1 MIQERH
7 FSPDQLLKARSAAKL
22 ESLAAA
28 DVELTPTSDGRLI
41 GPCPFCG
48 EGTDRFHV
56 YPDGQRFWCRRC
68 HERGDLVQ
76 YVMKRRGLSF
86 VDAVNWLLAGDVGEL
101 PQTAVITPAG
111 PPAPDFDPATW
122 AEKLEP
128 FVYQAI
134 DHLGWLKSEAASGAA
149 TWLESRGI
157 TMAEAGRYGLG
168 YVDGWRTFA
177 DGHKLPPGLIIPRWK
192 PGDMTLTA
200 VNVYLAKEARQNGQ
214 RRRMVKGSQARSWFG
229 GHLVGDAQTVI
240 ITEGELDALLLSR
253 LFLSHAPDWAVI
265 TPGSVT
271 TMPDDLSLLDGR
283 QVVLTFDNDDAGQTA
298 VKTWQ
303 ERIPGARVVTV
314 PQGKDITDLW
324 KLSGDDGM
332 FDFVTCIKKGTV

>member
-68 HERGDLVQ
+68 GERGDLVQ

-86 VDAVNWLLAGDVGEL
+86 VDAVQHLLGGDVGEL
-101 PQTAVITPAG
+101 PTVAIIPAAMAV
-111 PPAPDFDPATW
+111 FDPDRW
-122 AEKLEP
+122 ISRLEP
-128 FVYQAI
+128 MVYHAI
-134 DHLGWLKSEAASGAA
+134 DHLGWQKSPAAVGAA
-149 TWLESRGI
+149 NWLEARGI
-157 TMAEAGRYGLG
+157 TMQDAGRFGLG
-168 YVDGWRTFA
+168 YNPEWQNIYGDFR
-177 DGHKLPPGLIIPRWK
+177 LPPGLIIPRWQ
-192 PGDMTLTA
+192 PGDMALTA
-200 VNVYLAKEARQNGQ
+200 VNVYLDRENRERYG
-214 RRRMVKGSQARSWFG
+214 RRRLVRGSQARSWFG
-229 GHLVGDAQTVI
+229 AHLVKDDTQTVI
-240 ITEGELDALLLSR
+240 ITEGELDCILLNR
-253 LFLSHAPDWAVI
+253 FLSPMPCTQAITAGAVN
-265 TPGSVT
+265 
-271 TMPDDLSLLDGR
+271 TMPESLDLLNGR
-283 QVVLTFDNDDAGQTA
+283 HVVLIFDNDDAGQTA

-303 ERIPGARVVTV
+303 ERIPGARVATV